1 MRIIKGE
8 LKKLKSINISRLKNK
23 SLDTINGKLGE
34 YYSLLKITI
43 DNEGLEE
50 ADIKKQEF
58 IRSLRNML
66 ESIQE
71 MNLVE
76 YLEHLK
82 EISDDKD
89 NKEDKNQSDKKEIN
103 QKEEFKEKEKIDD
116 QIDNIEVEQKIID
129 LMDMKNV
136 DKHIR
141 YKIRF

>member
-34 YYSLLKITI
+34 YSSLLKITI

-103 QKEEFKEKEKIDD
+103 KKEEFKEKEKIDD
-116 QIDNIEVEQKIID
+116 KIDNMEVEQKIID

>member
-1 MRIIKGE
+1 M
-8 LKKLKSINISRLKNK
+8 
-23 SLDTINGKLGE
+23 
-34 YYSLLKITI
+34 
-43 DNEGLEE
+43 
-50 ADIKKQEF
+50 F
-58 IRSLRNML
+58 

-82 EISDDKD
+82 EISDST
-89 NKEDKNQSDKKEIN
+89 NAKESGKKINENEIS
-103 QKEEFKEKEKIDD
+103 KEETSESQEVINN
-116 QIDNIEVEQKIID
+116 QIDNFIVEQKIID